1 MLEKIVRALAMT
13 SFASLAMLGT
23 EVPTA
28 AQTTPT
34 TYRVMAP
41 IEQYLMAD
49 RSAEISL
56 ARTAAPESISR
67 DATVMVLGRHG
78 FETAS
83 KGRNGF
89 ACLVA
94 RSWTSAP
101 DADFWNPKV
110 RVPMCF
116 NAASVRTYL
125 PIYFKKTEL
134 ALAGMSKTQ
143 IKEDTSS
150 AIEKGQLPAIEL
162 GAMSYMLSKYGFGGD
177 AAPHWP
183 PHVMFYFPQTEAA
196 AWGANLPGSPV
207 EAYTDPAEHRTEF
220 VVVVQRWS
228 DGTDGEWVKTI
239 TRTYDIPKMHD
250 ERINAGSPAASPH
263 HMHS

>member
-1 MLEKIVRALAMT
+1 MLKQIIQILAIT
-13 SFASLAMLGT
+13 GFVLFAMLGAAF
-23 EVPTA
+23 PAA
-28 AQTTPT
+28 AQTKPISYSTI
-34 TYRVMAP
+34 AP
-41 IEQYLMAD
+41 IEQYLMQD
-49 RSAEISL
+49 RSAEIAL
-56 ARTAAPESISR
+56 ARTAAPEAISR

-78 FETAS
+78 FETAAE
-83 KGRNGF
+83 GRNGF

-116 NAASVRTYL
+116 NEAAVRTYL

-134 ALAGMSKTQ
+134 AMAGVSKAQ
-143 IKEDTSS
+143 IKKDMAS
-150 AIEKGQLPAIEL
+150 AIEKGQLPPLQL

-183 PHVMFYFPQTEAA
+183 PHVMFYFPQIEAA
-196 AWGANLPGSPV
+196 TWGANLPGSPV
-207 EAYTDPAEHRTEF
+207 EAYPDRAEHRTEL

-228 DGTDGEWVKTI
+228 DGTDGA
-239 TRTYDIPKMHD
+239 RTS
-250 ERINAGSPAASPH
+250 AGSPVASPH
-263 HMHS
+263 HIH

>member
-1 MLEKIVRALAMT
+1 MLERIVRALAMT
-13 SFASLAMLGT
+13 SFASLAMLGAAI
-23 EVPTA
+23 PTA
-28 AQTTPT
+28 AQATPAS
-34 TYRVMAP
+34 YSAMAP
-41 IEQYLMAD
+41 VEQYLMAD

-56 ARTAAPESISR
+56 ARTAAPEAISR

-78 FETAS
+78 FETAAE
-83 KGRNGF
+83 GRNGF

-116 NAASVRTYL
+116 NAAAVRTYL

-134 ALAGMSKTQ
+134 AMAGMSKARIQ
-143 IKEDTSS
+143 EDAAS
-150 AIEKGQLPAIEL
+150 AIEKGQLPPIQL
-162 GAMSYMLSKYGFGGD
+162 GAMCYMLSKYGFGGD

-183 PHVMFYFPQTEAA
+183 PHLMFYFPQTEAA

-220 VVVVQRWS
+220 VIVVQHWS
-228 DGTDGEWVKTI
+228 DGTDG
-239 TRTYDIPKMHD
+239 
-250 ERINAGSPAASPH
+250 
-263 HMHS
+263 